1 MGDFGTSQ
9 VKWTHLGYNVH
20 MLEKFGERLKSLR
33 EDREL
38 SKREFAKLFHVSH
51 STITRWENGLQAPN
65 ITYLYQLVKFFN
77 VSADYFIGIED

>member
-9 VKWTHLGYNVH
+9 VKWTHLGYNVR

-51 STITRWENGLQAPN
+51 STITRWENALQAPN